1 MDKEVQSVKP
11 YLSEQTKDF
20 LLILSIVGVV
30 VLGALVY
37 NKKK

>member
-1 MDKEVQSVKP
+1 MEKEVQSVKP

-20 LLILSIVGVV
+20 LWILSLVGVV
-30 VLGALVY
+30 VFGTLVY